1 MHNTSIQTTSAEPLW
16 TAFAADQQVSPE
28 QLALFKQYYE
38 MLMDWNERM
47 NLTAITELEGVL
59 YDHFRDA
66 LSVLATGS
74 IKSSMTICD
83 VGSGCGVPGIPIAI
97 MRPDI
102 RVVLLEVNQK
112 KLSFLRA
119 VVAALNLS
127 HVLVCDMDW
136 LMFIHQAPMQVD
148 VFCARASLKPEDL
161 VRIFHGPCAY
171 RSSLLIY
178 WASKLWMPGE
188 KEKPFYTIDNWYTL
202 RDKERRLAFFKD
214 LTYKKRAPRGS

>member
-1 MHNTSIQTTSAEPLW
+1 MHDTSPELLW
-16 TAFAADQQVSPE
+16 STFAADQQVTE
-28 QLALFKQYYE
+28 QQLVLFKKYYE

-47 NLTAITELEGVL
+47 NLTAITELESVL

-66 LSVLATGS
+66 LAVLPAGS
-74 IKSSMTICD
+74 IKSSMTVCD

-97 MRPDI
+97 MRSDI

-119 VVAALNLS
+119 VVAELNLS

-136 LMFIHQAPMQVD
+136 LMFINKTPMHVD
-148 VFCARASLKPEDL
+148 VFCARASLKPEEL
-161 VRIFHGPCAY
+161 IRIFYGPCAY

-188 KEKPFYTIDNWYTL
+188 KEKPFYTDDNWYTL
-202 RDKERRLAFFKD
+202 RDKTRRLAFFKD
-214 LTYKKRAPRGS
+214 VTHMQTKRSLRKS